1 MASNSRGNTVFH
13 ENSSNK
19 ETRPDLKGQK
29 RSPPTAVGSAAA
41 RLMNAPSA
49 LPARKAVGSVAPR
62 VTTVLSDPQSHLST
76 LLQRLQMLP
85 KLTRS
90 LQQAHIQAQA
100 CAGEANPHIST
111 SLNVF
116 NKGLALEGL
125 EVDVTR

>member
-1 MASNSRGNTVFH
+1 
-13 ENSSNK
+13 
-19 ETRPDLKGQK
+19 
-29 RSPPTAVGSAAA
+29 
-41 RLMNAPSA
+41 MNAPSA

-111 SLNVF
+111 SLKVF
-116 NKGLALEGL
+116 NKGLALEAL
-125 EVDVTR
+125 EVDVTRYNHFHFDGIKVNKLDHFVCALTDRNGYSLQIYLLPD